1 MRVAAGAAWEAA
13 RSIAQ
18 FGKRVDMALKIPSY
32 STAMVAKLG
41 KARVNRMQDAL
52 LLAERDPMNQ
62 ARG

>member
-18 FGKRVDMALKIPSY
+18 IGKRVDMALKIPSY

-41 KARVNRMQDAL
+41 KARVNRM
-52 LLAERDPMNQ
+52 
-62 ARG
+62 